1 MAGLRLQNRYA
12 FLDEPSPSNAEVA
25 SRPSRDQEP
34 AFDWNKPRGTVEQA
48 NADLKQFYH
57 RQHRIDTPL
66 GFDDAGKVWQ
76 WHDHHASSTCK
87 AAPQYSCHLSKGGL
101 QVGQVDLAK
110 LLHKLSLYTDKWIP
124 KTTVWLYVDNRS
136 LINDEQPS
144 YWASFSPW
152 IQERCR
158 WVGPYQEYTVAE
170 YIPSTEEFGLN
181 EVHYTW
187 AGTYVLEAAAFLYPD
202 VNFILVDADCVP
214 TSLFEVEELIHLA
227 QHLYPQTPRHHING
241 AVLLVSEPH
250 SELNAGFVC
259 IGRRAGE
266 RMTKQQDWVA
276 AATLLVESRE
286 RFLLTSDLPKDPTEA
301 AMSGLLLTP
310 LLGCTAEH
318 SLDWCHAWAL
328 LGVWANFVVFPLPT
342 KTRDNGRTLQWP
354 RHGHTGKLRP
364 EMQKRTPSLVGWA
377 RPAFEQGALP
387 PLSILPANCPVCVL
401 PGDKL
406 FQSDM
411 LHEQFMNP
419 VIFHGFSGNK
429 DKWGKELEKAGK
441 KGMLPLAACLL
452 GTDDYPPL
460 WQHQGGSSFVV
471 GSKWTA
477 RQKRGRLTAGQLD
490 VILQAWW
497 RSPLL
502 PVAPMFRNNP
512 YQITV
517 LKRQDDQKIIPP
529 HVPKKV
535 FTEAGTDGIPEEK
548 QEIQLQIR
556 AAKARADYLSDTQ
569 DWARQEQQDQ
579 DMLGLSVWCTGLGG
593 GDPPEQGFLHVL
605 SCVPHS
611 PVYSATL
618 ARKDDWDKQRTTLGR
633 TAAVHEYFVFQALS
647 TTHGAQ
653 TWESVP
659 GAACCDAGLLAH
671 RTAWVLAN
679 AKLIPAHRREPH
691 TSWMAAVRLFLL
703 LLHPQPLALLWAW
716 TQRGKYTR
724 QDILPLKIQGFS
736 AGSLSGLVLHNIAL
750 EFGAT
755 FVGHTRLGAI
765 ACSPTQLTKHTPKCR
780 RSLHLVHYE
789 GDQLCVWYA
798 SQEVRDSLVER
809 NIHFTWITHS
819 EEDKNE
825 IDWLG
830 GMQHNYYHL
839 PCLSLPTGCYT
850 WNQLER
856 TVSGVSPTEV
866 SHAGPRRLL
875 AWVLIDIPEDQREFV
890 NALSQA
896 YGSLGGQPLQIA
908 SSYGLDTDKDLQM
921 HLLNSIQVRM
931 GTTTCSEDV
940 ANALKLVLANTPSHL
955 LVYLLD
961 YFLQQLQSSYWA
973 ERTPYALSVKA
984 YQLSRNQDPLQI
996 SAKMLRLGCGG
1007 MHQYLMTTEDHH
1019 VFGFADPQ
1027 HKTTTVVDL
1036 AGIQGR
1042 NPPLLALKV
1051 DDVLAFSSW
1060 DDANLSYQTCVGIVT
1075 RKQDRTRNKK
1085 KNETPLERRLRHT
1098 SPKSITVVLLPGQV
1112 VTSFFPFLEAEL
1124 GRQLAVDEWRY
1135 AVHLANPPMRETF
1148 TLTVDCINLIGKTMS
1163 AHEILS
1169 TISAPP
1175 ERLPG
1180 GLGILSIST
1189 ALEPPNEVLRTRLI
1203 DTLTR
1208 TLERMLSPISLQPD
1222 TEIGDWFLQTGLVLA
1237 EDADGHI
1244 LGAITAMLMAA
1255 YMGRLDLSIAG
1266 LFGAGKSRAAA
1277 VLLVG
1282 MLIVNPDVKVLV
1294 ICKENS
1300 AARSFVQLLLSTS
1313 PPASVLSRLGRLVS
1327 DDEYSANRTELD
1339 VPPTNRNESLKTKR
1353 ALVATGGLLANEL
1366 KSRWTGIRTW
1376 SEDLT
1381 VAFMEE
1387 AQQYGGANEVVV
1399 VTKLLHQALL
1409 IFGGDKCQTPGG
1421 LNRHATGSDTARQKL
1436 LQRSHG
1442 LRIPSKQL
1450 QPASLE
1456 LKLKAMIVRSTAPVA
1471 QSLGTLLTL
1480 AEGHDS
1486 LFTAESG
1493 QVLSKLR
1500 GDFPHLKFLH
1510 GKDGKYLNLESSL
1523 VRTAAILLIAGQDES
1538 FFSAV
1543 QARTNLESA
1552 GASGEVHSWHLML
1565 PTSARVSP
1573 LTYAAVVATRY
1584 MELCRRQA
1592 NGWMLGTF
1600 ARGGIPGLPG
1610 GFHTVLWYPNRRASA
1625 DYDLVVNV
1633 LFDCLYHQHTWD
1645 TTAKESLYV
1654 MCNASDDVYTLK
1666 RNKLFTESHGKVRVD
1681 TVASSAS
1688 TTAKVAAVIQRGGS
1702 FLAGSF
1708 TDMAWAED
1716 CAGRATVCLTRSMS
1730 YTSLISPLEMRGLF
1744 GMAQVIGAKTLGVV
1758 LVTEK
1763 YSRWTAPQ
1771 HHLEDKQ
1778 YMDQL
1783 SINSAPHWT
1792 DIPLAMV
1799 YQTKALDDSS
1809 ESRKRKSSHQAA
1821 TQVAHRLRLV
1831 MIRLRDCPSYVSKFQ
1846 ESILTAV
1853 SGHHFAVPHQK
1864 MEDLPSELYR
1874 YAVLW
1879 GYAFDK
1885 QQRPAFII
1893 LPTQASF
1900 SLLRTEDGRLF
1911 EVGIHHNPP
1920 MRPLPG
1926 IYFFDAW
1933 RLHPQMTDLA
1943 PAAMPSSEPLPNLQ
1957 ADGED
1962 PGTKTSRR
1970 KAIARERNHQQILL
1984 SQDEE
1989 DYEILASAQTDLA
2002 DLDAEWRSQIR
2013 DRPSLFLAEI
2023 AEIDTIALAL
2033 HTATINWPWTR
2044 LIIHID
2050 SIAPRFESLFKL
2062 ACLEFHLREVTL
2074 NGPDLDQTRYRVYC
2088 LFLQFLSR
2096 LVVGFLQPAEG
2107 TLRQIFPELLFM
2119 LEEQYWFRALM
2130 EESLAVMSVD
2140 SNVSRDSRGPWGLLK
2155 LQQPSTNSLQKS
2167 VNIILD
2173 RLFVWLPV
2181 QCGIDLMRHFAAQG
2195 ATKTKYRL
2203 PKSREG
2209 DTDGEKFSF
2218 YGIQGKVETVAFEDL
2233 RPEFPSSG
2241 HLFKAG
2247 CLNVSVAQAFSRGVT
2262 VDYVIELPL
2271 FNPAILERS
2280 GNFISRDLLPSKWV
2294 LNSTSAC
2301 LIAEELKEWDDDTF
2315 IQENKKFFLH
2325 RQTSPLMLRDGTNG
2339 LNEVYKTPVKYFHP
2353 EPQRFWDNL
2362 PLKFDLHKVQR
2373 AGFIQPR
2380 VQDQAKRLAR
2390 REVKEPEPQIPPYL
2404 F

>member
-1 MAGLRLQNRYA
+1 M
-12 FLDEPSPSNAEVA
+12 
-25 SRPSRDQEP
+25 
-34 AFDWNKPRGTVEQA
+34 
-48 NADLKQFYH
+48 
-57 RQHRIDTPL
+57 
-66 GFDDAGKVWQ
+66 
-76 WHDHHASSTCK
+76 
-87 AAPQYSCHLSKGGL
+87 SKGGL
-101 QVGQVDLAK
+101 QAGQIDLAK
-110 LLHKLSLYTDKWIP
+110 LLHKLSLYTEKWIP
-124 KTTVWLYVDNRS
+124 KSTVWLYVDNRS
-136 LINDEQPS
+136 LVNDEQPS
-144 YWASFSPW
+144 YWALFSPW

-158 WVGPYQEYTVAE
+158 WIGPYQEYTVAE

-202 VNFILVDADCVP
+202 VNFILADADCVP

-227 QHLYPQTPRHHING
+227 QHLYPQAPRHLMNG

-259 IGRRAGE
+259 IGRREGK
-266 RMTKQQDWVA
+266 RLTKQQDWVE
-276 AATLLVESRE
+276 AATLLVASRE
-286 RFLLTSDLPKDPTEA
+286 RFLLTSDAPKDPTEA

-310 LLGCTAEH
+310 LLGCKAEH

-328 LGVWANFVVFPLPT
+328 LGVWANFMVFPLPT
-342 KTRDNGRTLQWP
+342 KKRDNGRSLQWP

-364 EMQKRTPSLVGWA
+364 DMQKRTPSLVGWA
-377 RPAFEQGALP
+377 RPAFEQGALA
-387 PLSILPANCPVCVL
+387 PLSLLPANCPVCVL

-406 FQSDM
+406 FQSDT

-429 DKWGKELEKAGK
+429 DKWGRELEKAGK
-441 KGMLPLAACLL
+441 KGMMPLVACLL
-452 GTDDYPPL
+452 GTEDYPPL
-460 WQHQGGSSFVV
+460 WQHPGGSTFAV

-477 RQKRGRLTAGQLD
+477 RQKRGRLTPGQLD

-502 PVAPMFRNNP
+502 PVAPLFKTDP
-512 YQITV
+512 YPIAV
-517 LKRQDDQKIIPP
+517 LKRLDDQKIMPP
-529 HVPKKV
+529 HVSKKV
-535 FTEAGTDGIPEEK
+535 FTDAGTDGIPEEK
-548 QEIQLQIR
+548 QEIALQIR
-556 AAKARADYLSDTQ
+556 AAKARADFLSDYL

-579 DMLGLSVWCTGLGG
+579 DMLGLSIWCTGLGG

-611 PVYSATL
+611 PVYGATL
-618 ARKDDWDKQRTTLGR
+618 ARKDDWEKNLTTLGR
-633 TAAVHEYFVFQALS
+633 TAAVHEYFVFAALS
-647 TTHGAQ
+647 SSHGAQ
-653 TWESVP
+653 TWERVP

-671 RTAWVLAN
+671 RAAWVLAN

-691 TSWMAAVRLFLL
+691 PSWTAAVRLFLL

-724 QDILPLKIQGFS
+724 QDFLPLKIQGFS
-736 AGSLSGLVLHNIAL
+736 AGSLTGLVLHNIAL
-750 EFGAT
+750 EFGTT
-755 FVGHTRLGAI
+755 FLGHTRLGAI
-765 ACSPTQLTKHTPKCR
+765 ACSPTQLTKHTAKCR
-780 RSLHLVHYE
+780 RTLHLVHYE

-798 SQEVRDSLVER
+798 SQEARDSLVER
-809 NIHFTWITHS
+809 DIYLTWITQS
-819 EEDKNE
+819 DDDKNE

-839 PCLSLPTGCYT
+839 PCLPLPTGCYT

-856 TVSGVSPTEV
+856 QVSGVSPVEV

-875 AWVLIDIPEDQREFV
+875 AWVLIDIPDEQREFV
-890 NALSQA
+890 TALSQA
-896 YGSLGGQPLQIA
+896 YGSLGGQPMQIA
-908 SSYGLDTDKDLQM
+908 ESHGLETEKDLQA
-921 HLLNSIQVRM
+921 HLLDSIQVRM

-940 ANALKLVLANTPSHL
+940 ANALKLVLANTPPHL

-973 ERTPYALSVKA
+973 ERTPYALSVKTD
-984 YQLSRNQDPLQI
+984 QLSRSKDPLQI

-1007 MHQYLMTTEDHH
+1007 MHQYLMTTAEHH
-1019 VFGFADPQ
+1019 VYGFADPT

-1036 AGIQGR
+1036 AGMQGR
-1042 NPPLLALKV
+1042 NPPLLALKA

-1060 DDANLSYQTCVGIVT
+1060 DDANNSYQTCVGIVT
-1075 RKQDRTRNKK
+1075 KKQDRTRNKK

-1098 SPKSITVVLLPGQV
+1098 TPKSITVVLLPGQV
-1112 VTSFFPFLEAEL
+1112 VSSFFPFLEAEL
-1124 GRQLAVDEWRY
+1124 GRQFAINEWRSP
-1135 AVHLANPPMRETF
+1135 VHVANPPMRETF
-1148 TLTVDCINLIGKTMS
+1148 TLTVDSINLIGKTMS

-1180 GLGILSIST
+1180 GLGILSIPT

-1222 TEIGDWFLQTGLVLA
+1222 SETGDWFLQTGLVLA

-1255 YMGRLDLSIAG
+1255 YTGRLDLSIAG

-1313 PPASVLSRLGRLVS
+1313 PPASVLMRLGRLVS
-1327 DDEYSANRTELD
+1327 DDEYSTNRTELD

-1399 VTKLLHQALL
+1399 VTRLLHQALL

-1421 LNRHATGSDTARQKL
+1421 LNRHAAGSDTARQKL

-1456 LKLKAMIVRSTAPVA
+1456 LKLKAMIVRSTSPAA
-1471 QSLGTLLTL
+1471 QSLGNLLTL

-1486 LFTAESG
+1486 LFTSECG
-1493 QVLSKLR
+1493 QVLSKLKA
-1500 GDFPHLKFLH
+1500 DFPHLRFLQ
-1510 GKDGKYLNLESSL
+1510 GKDGKHLNLESSL
-1523 VRTAAILLIAGQDES
+1523 VRTAAVLLIAGQDES

-1543 QARTNLESA
+1543 QAKTNLESA
-1552 GASGEVHSWHLML
+1552 GASGEVHNWHLML

-1592 NGWMLGTF
+1592 NGWTLGTF
-1600 ARGGIPGLPG
+1600 ARGGIPGFPG
-1610 GFHTVLWYPNRRASA
+1610 GFHTVLWYPHRRASA

-1633 LFDCLYHQHTWD
+1633 LFDCLYHQHTWGN
-1645 TTAKESLYV
+1645 TAKDSLYV

-1666 RNKLFTESHGKVRVD
+1666 RNKQFTESQGKVRVD

-1763 YSRWTAPQ
+1763 YSKWEAPK
-1771 HHLEDKQ
+1771 HTKGDRY
-1778 YMDQL
+1778 YMDQW
-1783 SINSAPHWT
+1783 SVNGVPHWT
-1792 DIPLAMV
+1792 DIPLAIV

-1831 MIRLRDCPSYVSKFQ
+1831 MIRLRDCPSYVAKFQ

-1853 SGHHFAVPHQK
+1853 SVHHFAVPHQT
-1864 MEDLPSELYR
+1864 MEDSPGELYR

-1885 QQRPAFII
+1885 QQRPAFIV

-1900 SLLRTEDGRLF
+1900 SLLRTEDGRIF

-1920 MRPLPG
+1920 IRPLPG

-1933 RLHPQMTDLA
+1933 RLQPQMTDLA

-1962 PGTKTSRR
+1962 PGTRTSRR
-1970 KAIARERNHQQILL
+1970 NAIARERNHQKALL
-1984 SQDEE
+1984 SQDDE
-1989 DYEILASAQTDLA
+1989 DYEILASAQADLS
-2002 DLDAEWRSQIR
+2002 DLDAKWRLQTR
-2013 DRPSLFLAEI
+2013 DRPSLFLDEI

-2033 HTATINWPWTR
+2033 HTATINWPWAR
-2044 LIIHID
+2044 LIVHIE

-2062 ACLEFHLREVTL
+2062 ACLEFHLREATL
-2074 NGPDLDQTRYRVYC
+2074 NGPELDHTRYRVYC
-2088 LFLQFLSR
+2088 LFLQFLAR
-2096 LVVGFLQPAEG
+2096 LVVGFLQPAEA

-2119 LEEQYWFRALM
+2119 LDEQYWFRALM

-2167 VNIILD
+2167 VNLILD
-2173 RLFVWLPV
+2173 RLFIWLPV

-2195 ATKTKYRL
+2195 TTKTKYRL
-2203 PKSREG
+2203 PKSRDG

-2218 YGIQGKVETVAFEDL
+2218 YGLQGKCETIAFEDL
-2233 RPEFPSSG
+2233 REEFPSAG

-2262 VDYVIELPL
+2262 VDYVVELPL
-2271 FNPAILERS
+2271 FNPAILERN

-2294 LNSTSAC
+2294 LNGASAC
-2301 LIAEELKEWDDDTF
+2301 LIAEDLREGDDDTF

-2339 LNEVYKTPVKYFHP
+2339 LIEVYKTPVRYLQHDP
-2353 EPQRFWDNL
+2353 LTFWTNM
-2362 PLKFDLHKVQR
+2362 PIKFDMHKIQR
-2373 AGFIQPR
+2373 AGNIQPH
-2380 VQDQAKRLAR
+2380 VLDQARRLAR
-2390 REVKEPEPQIPPYL
+2390 REKKEPEPQIPPHL
-2404 F
+2404 P